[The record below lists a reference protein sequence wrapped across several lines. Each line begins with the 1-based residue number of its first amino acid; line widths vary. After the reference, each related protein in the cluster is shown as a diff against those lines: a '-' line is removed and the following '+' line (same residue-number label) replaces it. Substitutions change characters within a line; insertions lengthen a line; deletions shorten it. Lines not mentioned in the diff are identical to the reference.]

1 VILLDLLIFFSS
13 NHQGTFP
20 HRCYSNPVLVDFYSV
35 SYAIRCLIL
44 QMNGE
49 LSVMDMDDGHEH
61 ALTNSVELFWVTC
74 SQSEEKGSLFKEV
87 SWLDYGHR
95 GMQVRY
101 TFIFWYIY
109 ARPRAPLF
117 SGIPLATPSH
127 KADCRSGT
135 RHMDQILLSKKSSCR
150 YKFPRPHK
158 RISVL
163 SYATFL
169 CWYIL

>member
-1 VILLDLLIFFSS
+1 MILLDLLIFYSN
-13 NHQGTFP
+13 NHQGTPPPSP

-44 QMNGE
+44 RMNGE
-49 LSVMDMDDGHEH
+49 LSVLDVDDGHEH

-74 SQSEEKGSLFKEV
+74 SQSEDKGSLFKEV

-109 ARPRAPLF
+109 ARP
-117 SGIPLATPSH
+117 H
-127 KADCRSGT
+127 
-135 RHMDQILLSKKSSCR
+135 
-150 YKFPRPHK
+150 
-158 RISVL
+158 
-163 SYATFL
+163 TFIFWNPP
-169 CWYIL
+169 CYPFTQS